1 MQMWIIGRDSYT
13 RGPFQASFSQRSI
26 HIVEIGSNSIVGIVT
41 EVRYPRKI
49 PPSPAEIWR

>member
-26 HIVEIGSNSIVGIVT
+26 PIVEIGSNSIVGIVT